1 MTCLTTRAAVACS
14 QFIYLCVAVFSADK
28 NLLRAC
34 LGSQEPP
41 RVQGL
46 YKKLWKYF
54 SAILLYI
61 ENFDK
66 MRL

>member
-54 SAILLYI
+54 SPTLI
-61 ENFDK
+61 FFK
-66 MRL
+66 FFKKPRL

>member
-46 YKKLWKYF
+46 
-54 SAILLYI
+54 
-61 ENFDK
+61 
-66 MRL
+66 